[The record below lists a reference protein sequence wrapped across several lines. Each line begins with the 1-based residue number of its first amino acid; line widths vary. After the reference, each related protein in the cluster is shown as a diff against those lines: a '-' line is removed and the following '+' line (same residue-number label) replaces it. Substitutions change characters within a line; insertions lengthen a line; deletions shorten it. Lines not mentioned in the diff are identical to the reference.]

1 VDDSMTDNSATCGCG
16 AGEAASPWDMQSAVV
31 NQVLMSAPAL
41 IGAVALARYRRRKL
55 LIFLPAAIAFLT
67 VWRRYTC
74 ARCRYYGQACS
85 TLLGVATARMMPRD
99 TTKELDRQTMQLDF
113 AFLGAVM
120 LIPLRQVLKSR
131 GLRRRDPAQ
140 RLPPV
145 RKRVLP
151 HEGPEPA
158 RRGWGRLAAQTG
170 GHVRLIRLR
179 TPPAPPASQH
189 RPACASRA

>member
-131 GLRRRDPAQ
+131 VLAVAYFLTSGACVAAILRNACPRCGNEFCPMKDLS
-140 RLPPV
+140 RLV
-145 RKRVLP
+145 
-151 HEGPEPA
+151 A
-158 RRGWGRLAAQTG
+158 G
-170 GHVRLIRLR
+170 GGD
-179 TPPAPPASQH
+179 
-189 RPACASRA
+189 